1 MQKVINALAVASFV
15 VSAGVVGSGAYLYF
29 NKDVI
34 IDGVKEAAMNEVKDL
49 LPGLI
54 GGGLG
59 GLAGGIGGGA
69 LIPES
74 SPVGGAAAGAGAA
87 SLPIPSGFGF

>member
-15 VSAGVVGSGAYLYF
+15 VSAGVVGSGAYLYL

-34 IDGVKEAAMNEVKDL
+34 IDGVKEAAMDEVKDL
-49 LPGLI
+49 LPGLL

-59 GLAGGIGGGA
+59 GLAGGGIGGA

-74 SPVGGAAAGAGAA
+74 RPVGGAEASAGAG